1 METNIH
7 VVIGVWGGCIEH
19 VSAWVDEA
27 DADKEYHRLRKD
39 YGIVEGHEAESKH
52 AVDVWHVR
60 LRE

>member
-1 METNIH
+1 MEQDIH

-27 DADKEYHRLRKD
+27 AANKEYSRLRQD
-39 YGIVEGHEAESKH
+39 YGIIEGHEAESEH
-52 AVDVWHVR
+52 TVDVWHAK